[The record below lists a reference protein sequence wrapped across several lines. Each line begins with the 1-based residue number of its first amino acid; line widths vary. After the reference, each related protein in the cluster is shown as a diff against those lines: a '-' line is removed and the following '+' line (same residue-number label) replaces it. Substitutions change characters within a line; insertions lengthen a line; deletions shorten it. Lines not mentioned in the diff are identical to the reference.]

1 MTRNEFEQRA
11 AIAMLSNPEMVN
23 GNGIPEFDDIAY
35 AAGVMAETLEKK
47 SDFVV
52 FEEECDEPTE
62 IKGIIQKG
70 LFDID
75 TRLEEI
81 RKGTDCIGE
90 K

>member
-11 AIAMLSNPEMVN
+11 AIAMLSNPKMVD
-23 GNGIPEFDDIAY
+23 GNGIPEFGDIAY

-52 FEEECDEPTE
+52 FEEECDDTSE

-70 LFDID
+70 LYDIND
-75 TRLEEI
+75 RLDEI
-81 RKGTDCIGE
+81 RKGTDGIGE

>member
-11 AIAMLSNPEMVN
+11 AIAMLTGKNPFEIDYN
-23 GNGIPEFDDIAY
+23 EIIA
-35 AAGVMAETLEKK
+35 AAGKMAERLEEK
-47 SDFVV
+47 SNFVF
-52 FEEECDEPTE
+52 FEEECDDPTE

-75 TRLEEI
+75 AHLEEI

-90 K
+90 Q